1 MFLPDFLKIA
11 YELQNVGKVLIT
23 EPENDDSWLL
33 SRQGTFH
40 VRLLRNFL
48 PEVIFRKVGVGFL

>member
-1 MFLPDFLKIA
+1 MFLADFLKIA

-23 EPENDDSWLL
+23 EPANDDWWLL

-40 VRLLRNFL
+40 YSPLTWELSS
-48 PEVIFRKVGVGFL
+48 

>member
-23 EPENDDSWLL
+23 EPANDDSWLL
-33 SRQGTFH
+33 SRQGTFDWSP
-40 VRLLRNFL
+40 LTWELSS
-48 PEVIFRKVGVGFL
+48 